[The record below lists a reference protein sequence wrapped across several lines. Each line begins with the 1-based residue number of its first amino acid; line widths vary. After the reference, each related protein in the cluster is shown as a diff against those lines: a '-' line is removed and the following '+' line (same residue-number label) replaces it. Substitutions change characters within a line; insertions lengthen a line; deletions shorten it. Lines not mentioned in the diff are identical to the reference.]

1 MARKHDE
8 MNDGAIQKS
17 VLDNGIRVI
26 TERVPWVRSVAMGVW
41 VSVGSSNEEPAQR
54 GISHCIEHMLF
65 KGTRS
70 RSARDIAELMDS
82 IGGHLNAFTDK
93 ETTCYHA
100 RTVDEHTALAIEVLA
115 DMLEHS
121 TIDKGELRKEQQV
134 ILEEIRMYDD
144 SPDEVSQDLFVR
156 SAWGG
161 SPLGEPTIGYASTV
175 SAITRDTLLAYMG
188 ANYVP
193 ANVVITAV
201 GNLEHEPFLDEVRK
215 QFGGISGSSTH
226 VDPKPPVFR
235 PVSVVKQRDCEQ
247 VYVLVGAEGTGAGDD
262 RRYVYSV
269 LDAILGGGMASRLFQ
284 EIREKRG
291 LVYSVYSTHQMYRT
305 GGLFTIAAAAR
316 PKNAAEVLSLIR
328 AETSSMADNGVT
340 ADEVARAKEHLKGGL
355 LLSLESTSTRML
367 RLGRTELV
375 AGRSVPPSE
384 VVEKIEAVTKDQ
396 VDAAARALFAQGRLA
411 LTVLG
416 PVDERLEAQVGLA
429 ESA

>member
-1 MARKHDE
+1 
-8 MNDGAIQKS
+8 MNDSAVQKS

-26 TERVPWVRSVAMGVW
+26 TERVSYVRSVAMGVW
-41 VSVGSSNEEPAQR
+41 VSVGSSHEEAGQR

-70 RSARDIAELMDS
+70 RSAREIAELMDS

-93 ETTCYHA
+93 ETTCFHA
-100 RTVDEHTALAIEVLA
+100 RTVDEHAPLAVEILA
-115 DMLEHS
+115 DMLENS
-121 TIDKGELRKEQQV
+121 AIDPAELHKEQQV
-134 ILEEIRMYDD
+134 ILEEIKMYDD
-144 SPDEVSQDLFVR
+144 SPDEVSQDIFVR

-175 SAITRDTLLAYMG
+175 SSLTRDTLLDYMG

-193 ANVVITAV
+193 GNVIITAV
-201 GNLEHEPFLDEVRK
+201 GNLEHDDFVADVRRR
-215 QFGGISGSSTH
+215 FGGLTGVSRH
-226 VDPKPPVFR
+226 ADPKSPVFHPAR
-235 PVSVVKQRDCEQ
+235 VIKQRDCEQ
-247 VYVLVGAEGTGAGDD
+247 VYVLVGAEGTSAGDD

-291 LVYSVYSTHQMYRT
+291 LVYSVYSAHQMYRT
-305 GGLFTIAAAAR
+305 GGLFTIAAATR
-316 PKNAAEVLSLIR
+316 PKNAAEVLSLIH
-328 AETSSMADNGVT
+328 AETSSLAERGVT
-340 ADEVARAKEHLKGGL
+340 PDEVSRAKEHLKGGL

-375 AGRSVPPSE
+375 SGRSVPPSE
-384 VVEKIEAVTKDQ
+384 VVEKIEAVTKEQ
-396 VDAAARALFAQGRLA
+396 VDAAARSLFAQGRLA

-416 PVDERLEAQVGLA
+416 PVDERFEAQVGLA